1 MKRYILIMACL
12 LISLM
17 LSAQKNV
24 AIFSVP
30 NKITKFGRSLP
41 TPQLVYEVD
50 SAKLYILDKVVA
62 ATNTMADVFADPT
75 WYSPAVVHYAIDSA
89 TFAKIFGDSAGF
101 YSVYIR
107 DSLSLAGN
115 AELYFGADETI
126 TRKDANGLQTSGSW
140 TLTGDT
146 LFSAVVSTTGNILG
160 LGTLNHLSGAGGG
173 AATGVLTLSSNGTPQ
188 LILNDLDAADAQ
200 EPMWYF
206 QSANNASK
214 GILYMGYGDRSSGT
228 TMTGYNDVMVV
239 DASSFT
245 LGSTIGAGTQN
256 FYAGTIASDAT
267 VTAATTMSTGTNAG
281 TSGQLNFIASDND
294 RANIGINTS
303 DQIIF
308 NAAGGGYWFDG
319 KAGFGVT
326 PTAFVDI
333 FGNKTTS
340 NLLYV
345 SNDANA
351 TKDSTVVITPA
362 GNMGIGTGS
371 PGVRLEI
378 AGALKLSANSAW
390 AADATNA
397 YIRKQTDN
405 GLVLTGATGSAHNFA
420 ILTTGGTIILSNP
433 TGTNN
438 LALGGTIGKVGV
450 GTNTPYHLLSS
461 YKASPVWALTNTTVN
476 LNVSSAAQA
485 IDSSAIALD
494 ISGEPTIKGRASDGD
509 ASNIAWNT
517 SDQITF
523 NAASGGY
530 LFDAVTIVP
539 VVAITSTDTASAN
552 YPVGSMLMRITASD
566 TSMWVKIRMTGV
578 LSARW
583 KKLTP

>member
-1 MKRYILIMACL
+1 MA
-12 LISLM
+12 S
-17 LSAQKNV
+17 
-24 AIFSVP
+24 
-30 NKITKFGRSLP
+30 
-41 TPQLVYEVD
+41 
-50 SAKLYILDKVVA
+50 
-62 ATNTMADVFADPT
+62 
-75 WYSPAVVHYAIDSA
+75 
-89 TFAKIFGDSAGF
+89 
-101 YSVYIR
+101 
-107 DSLSLAGN
+107 N
-115 AELYFGADETI
+115 AELYWGGDEYI
-126 TRKDANGLQTSGSW
+126 SWKNLNGLQTSGSW

-188 LILNDLDAADAQ
+188 LVLNDLDAANAQ

-228 TMTGYNDVMVV
+228 TMTGYTDVMVV

-256 FYAGTIASDAT
+256 FHAGYVEIDGNKKTSNLLEVINDDDGAVGDSSFVVTKLGGFIANGASDVVGALTAGTIASDAT
-267 VTAATTMSTGTNAG
+267 VIATTTMTTGANAG

-294 RANIGINTS
+294 QGNIAINTS
-303 DQIIF
+303 DQITF

-319 KAGFGVT
+319 KAGFGIT

-333 FGNKTTS
+333 FGNKTAS

-351 TKDSTVVITPA
+351 TKDSTVVVTPT
-362 GNMGIGTGS
+362 GWVGIGTTPAEKLDVVGRMMIIGS
-371 PGVRLEI
+371 DHSAVTIRTNNTMKSGRLGMAHYATSEEPLGLI
-378 AGALKLSANSAW
+378 NGTIYSNSVAEV
-390 AADATNA
+390 
-397 YIRKQTDN
+397 YI
-405 GLVLTGATGSAHNFA
+405 G
-420 ILTTGGTIILSNP
+420 GGTSSNNAATVIRFFTAANATTI
-433 TGTNN
+433 TGTERMAIDNAGN
-438 LALGGTIGKVGV
+438 VGIGTA
-450 GTNTPYHLLSS
+450 TPFHLLSS
-461 YKASPVWALTNTTVN
+461 YKATPVWALTNTTVN
-476 LNVSSAAQA
+476 KNVTSAAQA
-485 IDSSAIALD
+485 IDSSAIAFD
-494 ISGEPTIKGRASDGD
+494 ISGEPTIKGRASNGD

-530 LFDAVTIVP
+530 LFDAVTIAP
-539 VVAITSTDTASAN
+539 VVAVSSTDTASGT
-552 YPVGSMLMRITASD
+552 YPIGSMFVRITASD